1 MSDRTETEDL
11 AVTGNS
17 SLTKRERE
25 VAQLTM
31 RGLRNKAI
39 ACELS
44 LCEGTVKI
52 HLHNIFRKLRVRSRA
67 ALSATRLDGVIAD

>member
-1 MSDRTETEDL
+1 MSDVTEKAEL
-11 AVTGNS
+11 AAGGNS
-17 SLTKRERE
+17 NLTKRERE

-52 HLHNIFRKLRVRSRA
+52 HLHNIFRKLRVNSRA
-67 ALSATRLDGVIAD
+67 ALSARGDLLA

>member
-1 MSDRTETEDL
+1 MTDRTENAGF
-11 AVTGNS
+11 AVGGNS
-17 SLTKRERE
+17 SLTKRELE

-39 ACELS
+39 ACELR

-52 HLHNIFRKLRVRSRA
+52 HLHNIFRKLRVNSRA
-67 ALSATRLDGVIAD
+67 ALSARGLDGVI